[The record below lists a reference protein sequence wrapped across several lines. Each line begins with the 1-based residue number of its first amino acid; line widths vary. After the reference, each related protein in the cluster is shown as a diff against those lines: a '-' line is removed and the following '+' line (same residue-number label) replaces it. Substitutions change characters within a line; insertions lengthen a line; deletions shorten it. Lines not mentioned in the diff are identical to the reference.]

1 MKMEEDSLT
10 MKRVKNIIE
19 RETFHPRFGFFS
31 TFIGIQNYRTI
42 FNALALLG

>member
-1 MKMEEDSLT
+1 MEENSQT
-10 MKRVKNIIE
+10 IKRVKDIIE
-19 RETFHPRFGFFS
+19 REKFHPRFGFFS